1 MRVVV
6 TGANRGIGLELVRQF
21 LARGDSVVAGAR
33 DPASA
38 TELKALKGT
47 LEVGACDVASDESVA
62 SFAKGVK
69 GPVDAVVN
77 NAGIIGKRAAGL
89 AELDFADM
97 RVTFDTNALGA
108 LRVTLAFLPHLKEGN
123 GRKVLSVSTGMASI
137 SDNTSG
143 GSWGYRMSKAA
154 LNMATKNLAHE
165 LRGLGISAV
174 AVNPGWVQTDMG
186 GGSASMKVD
195 ESARRLIAIVDG
207 LTLEQSGSFL
217 DNDGSKYEY

>member
-38 TELKALKGT
+38 TELKALKGK

-97 RVTFDTNALGA
+97 RATFDTNALGA
-108 LRVTLAFLPHLKEGN
+108 LRVTRAFLPHLKEGN
-123 GRKVLSVSTGMASI
+123 GKKVLSVSTGMASI
-137 SDNTSG
+137 SDNASG